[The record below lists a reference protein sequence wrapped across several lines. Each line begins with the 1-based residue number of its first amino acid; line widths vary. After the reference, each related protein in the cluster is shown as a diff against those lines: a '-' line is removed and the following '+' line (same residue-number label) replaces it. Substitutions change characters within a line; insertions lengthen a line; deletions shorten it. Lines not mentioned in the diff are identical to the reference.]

1 MTIKPYC
8 SDELWK
14 PDKYHKPKRSRLNY
28 LPPIGVETPVVE
40 SLTSYITRLA
50 ESHSISISVL
60 MTRELAP
67 LLNKHYIQNGFE
79 KGLST
84 LLNRGAALNSMGE
97 LAQQLVDSLEKLT
110 LKRNLAALT
119 LLPIGDFLSHIQQ
132 PRK

>member
-14 PDKYHKPKRSRLNY
+14 PDKYHLPQRSRLNH
-28 LPPIGVETPVVE
+28 LPSIGVETPFIE

-67 LLNKHYIQNGFE
+67 LLNKHYIQNGVT

-84 LLNRGAALNSMGE
+84 LLNRGAALNSKGE

-110 LKRNLAALT
+110 L
-119 LLPIGDFLSHIQQ
+119 Q
-132 PRK
+132 